1 MLNAYRKII
10 RIFFI
15 TRLEISGIDKL
26 NPSKYVDVVGSLCY
40 TTLVETKI
48 LSSHHPVTIAS
59 GRNVSTSYNE
69 RLKEKGIKKHEN
81 ADRVYRNTAKYSCHF
96 FYPMN
101 VGSNLP

>member
-26 NPSKYVDVVGSLCY
+26 NPSKYV
-40 TTLVETKI
+40 ETKI
-48 LSSHHPVTIAS
+48 LSSHHPVTIES
-59 GRNVSTSYNE
+59 GCHVSTSYNE

-81 ADRVYRNTAKYSCHF
+81 ADRVYKNTAKYSCHF
-96 FYPMN
+96 F
-101 VGSNLP
+101 